1 MSTKIKGGG
10 RAILSKQSQH
20 SLIDLLFSL
29 EETTAHHQDG
39 RQSSTCS
46 LSDASQHDRKQL
58 QKKFVKRLV
67 RRHEQRV
74 LREQFNVV
82 VDGTRRSERVVLKE
96 ETTMDRSS
104 GHVAAGLS
112 DMSISTSSASSGGGG
127 NVRIELAEAIFASN
141 DESSNSKKSSKK
153 ESKKDKD
160 KTSKKK
166 KRKDKEDLFKIGT
179 KKVVVLP
186 RSTSISNVLKQS
198 KSKLK
203 LKKNPVRAFVQT
215 DSGGGDILFDLEHD
229 LSGIVDGTVVYVTL
243 TPKPNNNDE
252 DESTQN
258 SNSGDANDDE
268 EDDDDTKDNTDA
280 LLDSIKLAY
289 KQQQSHRNSLHQS
302 SQQQLER
309 VAEVIDTKKQQIQ
322 LESRQCLPVAAY
334 KQQILDTIHQNQVVV
349 LSGATGSGKS
359 TQVPQLLLESHQDNF
374 YRRPYIIVTQPRRV
388 AAISLAQ
395 RVAQERGCPPPG
407 QSGSSI
413 GYMVRL
419 DRRVDYRCCRVIYMT
434 IGVLLRILLNS
445 ESRVGETEETSVCD
459 DNDNVVQPLTL
470 ESISHLVIDE
480 THERDVNTDFT
491 LTLLK
496 GMMIAA
502 AKKSPQTNTTR
513 LPRLILMSATA
524 SSELFVNYFT
534 LPATVPA
541 TIDIPGRTFPVKNYW
556 LADCEKF
563 TGKTMTR
570 FGGGGG
576 DGAAVDGLE
585 SDGISSP
592 RAIEKIDDV
601 FIRSLIVK
609 IVEQQQ
615 NEGQLND
622 SASNTEYRSTGAIL
636 VFLPGLGE
644 IESLARCLYDKG
656 TIVGNRAVCNI
667 LKLHSTIPK
676 SDQGR
681 VFEPALKGTIKII
694 LSTNIAETSL
704 TIEDVSYVID
714 TCRVKE
720 SRYQSSSRIKE
731 LVTVWTSHA
740 AMKQRA
746 GRAGRTSTGTCYRL
760 CSEDFARKNLLP
772 QTSPEMVRTPLD
784 ELILQVCLLYEQ
796 RRDEASARMKSSNE
810 KKPSFAPGANPLKFL
825 AMTPTQPQEH
835 SLVQSCKHLLE
846 VDALKVVN
854 YGETELESDLLYR
867 LTPIGYHC
875 SKLPMDAKLA
885 KTLIVGCILGV
896 LDNALIIAAS
906 LSCTKSCF
914 MSSRQ
919 LDPTAVEARD
929 LLIENGFGGR
939 DWHGGTVK
947 SDMIAAIAVY
957 RAWTQ
962 QKDKKEKFCRNHA
975 LNYMALRE
983 IDTLRHQFLD
993 LVIDAGLASRDDLDD
1008 CNIAKDDALI
1018 TSCCLVAGLYP
1029 NICTLV
1035 RPRRGGPKGGRL
1047 LTKDGEICRPS
1058 SSSFQRK
1065 RVNAAAENGKD
1076 AYAIYHAKHTSI
1088 GAVGVGG
1095 QRQRPPETF
1104 LSEVNFVSKFSLL
1117 LFGGQLELVKNA
1129 IIIDGWLKFKVGD
1142 DTESKKGS
1150 AIDNAV
1156 LILSLRD
1163 ALDKVI
1169 LEHVVETFAS
1179 SEEKLSMMK
1188 RHKQIIEVV
1197 RQILSEE
1204 G

>member
-10 RAILSKQSQH
+10 RAILSKESQQ

-29 EETTAHHQDG
+29 ETAHDDNDG
-39 RQSSTCS
+39 RTSSS
-46 LSDASQHDRKQL
+46 LSEASKHDRKQL
-58 QKKFVKRLV
+58 QKKFVKKLV
-67 RRHEQRV
+67 RRHERRV
-74 LREQFNVV
+74 LREQFNV
-82 VDGTRRSERVVLKE
+82 DGRGERAVKDDKAERSRDV
-96 ETTMDRSS
+96 S
-104 GHVAAGLS
+104 AGLS
-112 DMSISTSSASSGGGG
+112 DMSSLSTAATAAASGG
-127 NVRIELAEAIFASN
+127 NVRIELAEAIFTSTN
-141 DESSNSKKSSKK
+141 DKSSKKKSSKK
-153 ESKKDKD
+153 DTKKDKD
-160 KTSKKK
+160 KSTTKKK
-166 KRKDKEDLFKIGT
+166 KDNNEDLFKIGT

-186 RSTSISNVLKQS
+186 RSTSITNLLKQS

-215 DSGGGDILFDLEHD
+215 DSGGGDALFDLEHD
-229 LSGIVDGTVVYVTL
+229 LSGVVDGTVVYVTL
-243 TPKPNNNDE
+243 TPRASNDE
-252 DESTQN
+252 DESTK
-258 SNSGDANDDE
+258 DKDDND
-268 EDDDDTKDNTDA
+268 EDNDTDDNTDA

-289 KQQQSHRNSLHQS
+289 KKQQSHRNLLHQS
-302 SQQQLER
+302 RQQQLQR
-309 VAEVIDTKKQQIQ
+309 VHEVIDTMKQQIQ
-322 LESRQCLPVAAY
+322 LESRQRLPVAAY
-334 KQQILDTIHQNQVVV
+334 KQQILDIIHQNQVVV

-359 TQVPQLLLESHQDNF
+359 TQIPQFLLESHQGDNHQ
-374 YRRPYIIVTQPRRV
+374 RRPYIIVTQPRRV
-388 AAISLAQ
+388 AATSLAQ

-413 GYMVRL
+413 GYMVRS
-419 DRRVDYRCCRVIYMT
+419 DRRVDFRCCRVIYMT

-445 ESRVGETEETSVCD
+445 ESRVGETEESTCD
-459 DNDNVVQPLTL
+459 DNGNGDSVQPLTL

-496 GMMIAA
+496 GMMISA
-502 AKKSPQTNTTR
+502 AKKSSHANVKQ

-534 LPATVPA
+534 LPATRPA
-541 TIDIPGRTFPVKNYW
+541 TIDIPGRTFPVETNW
-556 LADCEKF
+556 LAECEKL
-563 TGKTMTR
+563 TGKTMAR
-570 FGGGGG
+570 FGGGGT
-576 DGAAVDGLE
+576 AVEGLE

-609 IVEQQQ
+609 IVEKQQ

-622 SASNTEYRSTGAIL
+622 SSDTEYRKTGAIL

-656 TIVGNRAVCNI
+656 TIAGNRAVCNI
-667 LKLHSTIPK
+667 LELHSTIPK

-681 VFEPALKGTIKII
+681 VFEPAVKGTVKII

-740 AMKQRA
+740 AMKQRT
-746 GRAGRTSTGTCYRL
+746 GRAGRTSNGTCYRL
-760 CSEDFARKNLLP
+760 CLEEFARDNLLP

-796 RRDEASARMKSSNE
+796 RRDEVNARLKSSGGEN
-810 KKPSFAPGANPLKFL
+810 KSAFPPGANPLKFL
-825 AMTPTQPQEH
+825 SMTPTPPQEQ
-835 SLVQSCKHLLE
+835 SLVQSCRHLLE

-854 YGETELESDLLYR
+854 YGDTEVESDLLYR

-875 SKLPMDAKLA
+875 SRLPMDAKLA

-914 MSSRQ
+914 VSGRQ
-919 LDPTAVEARD
+919 LDPIAVEARD
-929 LLIENGFGGR
+929 SLIENGFGGR
-939 DWHGGTVK
+939 DWPGGTVK
-947 SDMIAAIAVY
+947 SDMIAVIAVY

-975 LNYMALRE
+975 LNYLALRE
-983 IDTLRHQFLD
+983 IDTLRRQFLD

-1008 CNIAKDDALI
+1008 CNMAKQDALI
-1018 TSCCLVAGLYP
+1018 TSCCLVASLYP

-1035 RPRRGGPKGGRL
+1035 RPRKGGPKGGRL
-1047 LTKDGEICRPS
+1047 LTKDGDISRPS

-1076 AYAIYHAKHTSI
+1076 AYAIYHAKHRTI

-1104 LSEVNFVSKFSLL
+1104 LPEVNFVSKFSLL

-1129 IIIDGWLKFKVGD
+1129 IIIDGWLKFKVSD
-1142 DTESKKGS
+1142 DSESRKGS

-1169 LEHVVETFAS
+1169 IEHVVETFAS
-1179 SEEKLSMMK
+1179 SEEKSTMMK
-1188 RHKQIIEVV
+1188 RHKGIIEVV

-1204 G
+1204 GS